1 MAHSLHFN
9 TMLAMLKAGDPVD
22 ISVWK
27 SNGEIIH
34 LHNVIALPYKESARY
49 SGCQN
54 FKILSSGQIR
64 KIRHVCI
71 FRINDCEVFL

>member
-1 MAHSLHFN
+1 MNSVYFN
-9 TMLAMLKAGDPVD
+9 TMLHMLRAGDPVTV
-22 ISVWK
+22 SFWK
-27 SNGEIIH
+27 SNGEMIT
-34 LHNVIALPYKESARY
+34 LTDCVALPYKESARY

-54 FKILSSGQIR
+54 FKLLASGQIR